1 MYFHYSR
8 RNFTACICD
17 TYSSSRQR
25 SAAQHS
31 DAAGGRD
38 INCDGSVDDDFV
50 FVAACLAGSE
60 SFRTYH
66 FFMLLLLL
74 CLLLLRRLLRLLLH
88 LRPLW
93 ALMTF
98 KSWANCCSFCSLLFT
113 PLPLMYSMRAASA
126 AASAHHQRPSMLLAD
141 CPSGSVLRNWRKG
154 NECVSE

>member
-74 CLLLLRRLLRLLLH
+74 CLLLRRLLLLLH

-98 KSWANCCSFCSLLFT
+98 KSWPNCCSFCSLLFT
-113 PLPLMYSMRAASA
+113 PLPLFPLDVFNVRCRCLCLCSSSATIDA
-126 AASAHHQRPSMLLAD
+126 AA
-141 CPSGSVLRNWRKG
+141 
-154 NECVSE
+154 